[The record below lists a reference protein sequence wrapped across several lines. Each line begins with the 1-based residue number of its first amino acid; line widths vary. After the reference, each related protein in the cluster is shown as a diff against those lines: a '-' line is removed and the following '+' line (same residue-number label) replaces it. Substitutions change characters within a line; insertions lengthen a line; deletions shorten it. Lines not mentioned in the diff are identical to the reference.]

1 MPYYRKARRTSRY
14 TGRRSARTT
23 SRRRS
28 APKRTTRSSV
38 QTVRLVIEQRP
49 PVTDADLPIGMRQ
62 ASSPK
67 RARF

>member
-1 MPYYRKARRTSRY
+1 MPYYRKARRTSKY
-14 TGRRSARTT
+14 TGRRSARST
-23 SRRRS
+23 SRRRP
-28 APKRTTRSSV
+28 AAKRARSSV

-62 ASSPK
+62 QSLPK